1 MDEAPLADALLEP
14 LSAGVDAL
22 LALLE
27 DEVGAHGGT
36 DVQTTR
42 VREKAAK
49 ALARLCAFLP
59 SDLFASVLDATLA
72 TLHDDPAPATAHGAL
87 FTLGCFATR
96 HILSAAQADAVVA
109 AMPPFLLYRLHQA
122 AAPTA
127 VRDTACF
134 VLWAAAH
141 YGAASP
147 ALTAPSTLQALV
159 LLALTDRAVNTRR
172 AAGAVLQE
180 IVGRRGAERVPQG
193 LALLGLLN
201 YAALGNAQWAFA
213 ALVPRVA
220 ALEAYGSCVLERMR
234 WIAENQD
241 DFGVVELAGKAVFFS
256 AQRAATTVLTCVLQ
270 PILQANWAE
279 LPWRVFR
286 GYLTLLAQG
295 VGGFARAGVSLPREM
310 VRECL
315 RLLTVPPKRFH
326 SRGRESSDLR
336 NARLLLLKNLVL
348 FCELTHDSGVSLNEI
363 HSALTTFFP
372 CPSPTSVGRLVGGC
386 VGGCV
391 GGSVGGS
398 VGGCL
403 AGSWPQRQLRFT
415 VEEGC
420 LQVLSRFLAQQ
431 AFAAGIQHCRQ
442 LADAAVASG
451 TEYAVHLF
459 GAIWWEVSLPLLP
472 RLLQR
477 LPHAP
482 PEVAEAIT
490 TVAGRLLRVGVGAPD
505 WGELLVRWVNGGCAC
520 YARDIRGDVGSWARV
535 ATLGR
540 LQEVLLARVWAAPQ
554 GTLPARLD
562 DPEIA
567 TAFGTAMAVPG
578 CESEYQPLSFL
589 PPGRGACLFPDAT
602 ALVESLP
609 QTRASSPREVEAAVS
624 EAVVPAVLK
633 QLCEQHAA
641 VREAAFACLT
651 TLLRHAAPA
660 AVLTRSLS
668 ALLPTEFSHAG
679 VIHAVIAALATER
692 SPVQSLSQ
700 SLQQPAKQSPS
711 SQESSQESSQ
721 QSSQLSSQLSN
732 DTPQS
737 DLTPTLLRGLVYTV
751 GGNTPTVTEQAVREF
766 AARCAEEEVARRVA
780 TELVAILGE
789 ELERKQNGFYPA
801 LKTLLVCGESCDL
814 PSVLEPT
821 AMADLKG
828 VMERAFQRFSG
839 KVVVVRSLFE
849 LHQQLFSSY
858 VSETDLIR
866 ASLPYLSCAFPSVSI
881 GLSIEI

>member
-96 HILSAAQADAVVA
+96 HILSVAQADAVVA

-180 IVGRRGAERVPQG
+180 IVGRRGAERVAQG
-193 LALLGLLN
+193 LELLGLLS

-213 ALVPRVA
+213 ALAPRVA
-220 ALEAYGSCVLERMR
+220 ALEAYGPCVLERMR

-241 DFGVVELAGKAVFFS
+241 DFAVVELAGKAVFFS
-256 AQRAATTVLTCVLQ
+256 VQRAATTVLTCVLQ

-295 VGGFARAGVSLPREM
+295 VGGFAQAGVSLPHEM

-348 FCELTHDSGVSLNEI
+348 FCELTHDSGVSLSEI

-372 CPSPTSVGRLVGGC
+372 CPSANGVSGC
-386 VGGCV
+386 VGGC
-391 GGSVGGS
+391 

-431 AFAAGIQHCRQ
+431 GFAAGIQHCRQ
-442 LADAAVASG
+442 LADAAVTSG
-451 TEYAVHLF
+451 SEYAVHLF

-482 PEVAEAIT
+482 PEVAEAIA
-490 TVAGRLLRVGVGAPD
+490 TVAGRLLREGVDAPD
-505 WGELLVRWVNGGCAC
+505 WGELVVRWVNGGCAC
-520 YARDIRGDVGSWARV
+520 YARDIRGDVGSWARI
-535 ATLGR
+535 ATLAR
-540 LQEVLLARVWAAPQ
+540 LQEVLLARVWAASQ
-554 GTLPARLD
+554 GPLPARLD

-567 TAFGTAMAVPG
+567 TAFGTATAVPG
-578 CESEYQPLSFL
+578 CESEYQPLRFL
-589 PPGRGACLFPDAT
+589 PLGRGACLFPDAT
-602 ALVESLP
+602 ALVEGLP
-609 QTRASSPREVEAAVS
+609 PARACSPREVEAAVS

-660 AVLTRSLS
+660 ATLTRSLR
-668 ALLPTEFSHAG
+668 ALLPAEFSHAG
-679 VIHAVIAALATER
+679 VIHAVIAALAPGR
-692 SPVQSLSQ
+692 SPVQSPSPQQSQ
-700 SLQQPAKQSPS
+700 SLQESPDQSSQQSPS
-711 SQESSQESSQ
+711 SKQSQSPDQSHQ
-721 QSSQLSSQLSN
+721 QSPQQSAN
-732 DTPQS
+732 DTPQA
-737 DLTPTLLRGLVYTV
+737 DFTATLLRGLVYTV

-814 PSVLEPT
+814 PSVLEPA
-821 AMADLKG
+821 AMADLKE

-858 VSETDLIR
+858 DSETDLIR
-866 ASLPYLSCAFPSVSI
+866 ASLPYLACAFPSVST
-881 GLSIEI
+881 GLCIEM